1 MTTHHQEVFSHIIDH
16 VFAYVI
22 GLQQAQVMPGAPPG
36 THVARGRPPKPVPV
50 PLPDDTMQP
59 AQQKSKV
66 PVLEKHLVTQL
77 SEEEQNSL
85 NSKFQEATEANKKV
99 HPGSP
104 NLLIVYFSMS
114 WDLRI

>member
-1 MTTHHQEVFSHIIDH
+1 MR
-16 VFAYVI
+16 
-22 GLQQAQVMPGAPPG
+22 PGAPPA

-50 PLPDDTMQP
+50 PLPDDAMQP

-85 NSKFQEATEANKKV
+85 NSKFQEASEANKKV
-99 HPGSP
+99 HPVSP
-104 NLLIVYFSMS
+104 NLLSISLYHGV
-114 WDLRI
+114 

>member
-1 MTTHHQEVFSHIIDH
+1 MFLHLC
-16 VFAYVI
+16 I
-22 GLQQAQVMPGAPPG
+22 GLQQARVMPGAPPV
-36 THVARGRPPKPVPV
+36 THAARGRPPKPVPV
-50 PLPDDTMQP
+50 PLPDEEAMQP

-99 HPGSP
+99 HPVSP
-104 NLLIVYFSMS
+104 NYSVFSIS
-114 WDLRI
+114 WISEFKLFTGFNII